1 MRGAGRDPRHRLMR
15 HAFLFLPLAMAAC
28 SAPSGPTP
36 SLAPRAAEAIDPRVP
51 IPSTPPA
58 GPVDPA
64 LQGQLARLLDEVR
77 AGNREFLAAAGEAE
91 RLVSAAGDP
100 ASESW
105 IAAQQALSGL
115 VAARGR
121 TARALSDIDAIAA
134 QSLMT
139 AGGSLQPTSPRSK
152 RRQARPARS
161 TGNRPGW
168 SNLSGPDWAARR
180 AVPASRRRRCDRRS
194 SG

>member
-1 MRGAGRDPRHRLMR
+1 MR
-15 HAFLFLPLAMAAC
+15 HAFLLLPLAMTAC
-28 SAPSGPTP
+28 SATPGPTP

-51 IPSTPPA
+51 IPAAPPA

-77 AGNREFLAAAGEAE
+77 SGDRDFVASASEAE
-91 RLVSAAGDP
+91 RLVAAAGGP

-105 IAAQQALSGL
+105 IAAQQTLSGL

-134 QSLMT
+134 QRLMT
-139 AGGSLQPTSPRSK
+139 AGGIAPADLAAIEAAATEAGTID
-152 RRQARPARS
+152 RRQAALVESLQARLGS
-161 TGNRPGW
+161 
-168 SNLSGPDWAARR
+168 
-180 AVPASRRRRCDRRS
+180 
-194 SG
+194 

>member
-1 MRGAGRDPRHRLMR
+1 MRGAGRDPRHWLMR
-15 HAFLFLPLAMAAC
+15 RAFLFLPLAIAAC
-28 SAPSGPTP
+28 SITPGPTP

-51 IPSTPPA
+51 IPAAPPP

-64 LQGQLARLLDEVR
+64 LQSQLARLLDEVR
-77 AGNREFLAAAGEAE
+77 SGDRDFNAAGGEAE

-100 ASESW
+100 ASEGW

-134 QSLMT
+134 QMVMA
-139 AGGSLQPTSPRSK
+139 AGGIAPANLAAIEAAASEAGAID
-152 RRQARPARS
+152 RRQAALVDSLQARL
-161 TGNRPGW
+161 GG
-168 SNLSGPDWAARR
+168 
-180 AVPASRRRRCDRRS
+180 
-194 SG
+194 